1 MMFMCT
7 YTRVMDTQSA
17 KIVCKLFE

>member
-1 MMFMCT
+1 MFMCT